1 VMRRERDSIF
11 DAVLANPRRFDLLY
25 EVFDHGIK

>member
-1 VMRRERDSIF
+1 LMRRERATIF
-11 DAVLANPRRFDLLY
+11 DAVLANPRRFDLLC